1 MLPHPSSRTETEM
14 SIDDSAV
21 TAERLRSSALSAS
34 RRAQEARQLAFDIDV
49 RRLAIG
55 TRIDASVAQ
64 HTADM
69 WHSRAAE
76 RSRTELQR
84 GVGFM
89 VGRTVQGLRETRIAL
104 ERRADDLDDDART
117 YRREATAIESDL
129 IAAAL
134 TSTSMAVV
142 DMPWLEGIG

>member
-1 MLPHPSSRTETEM
+1 ML
-14 SIDDSAV
+14 IDDAAA
-21 TAERLRSSALSAS
+21 TAERLRSRALSAS
-34 RRAQEARQLAFDIDV
+34 RRAPAARQLALDIDV

-55 TRIDASVAQ
+55 ARIDASVAQ
-64 HTADM
+64 HTVDV

-84 GVGFM
+84 GVAFM
-89 VGRTVQGLRETRIAL
+89 VGRAVQGLRETRIAL
-104 ERRADDLDDDART
+104 ERRADDLAAAART
-117 YRREATAIESDL
+117 YRHEATAIESDL
-129 IAAAL
+129 IAAALTSTAL

>member
-1 MLPHPSSRTETEM
+1 M
-14 SIDDSAV
+14 IDDAAA
-21 TAERLRSSALSAS
+21 TAERLRSRAFSAS
-34 RRAQEARQLAFDIDV
+34 RRAQEARRLAFDIDV

-64 HTADM
+64 HTVEM

-89 VGRTVQGLRETRIAL
+89 VGRTVEGLRETRIAL
-104 ERRADDLDDDART
+104 ERRADDLDDDAGA

-129 IAAAL
+129 IVAGL
-134 TSTSMAVV
+134 TAPAMAVV
-142 DMPWLEGIG
+142 DLPWLEGIG